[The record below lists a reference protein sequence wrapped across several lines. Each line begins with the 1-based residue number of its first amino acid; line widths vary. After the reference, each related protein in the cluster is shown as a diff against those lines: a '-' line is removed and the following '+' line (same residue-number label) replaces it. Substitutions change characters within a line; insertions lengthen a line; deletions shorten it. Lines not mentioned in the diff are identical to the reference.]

1 MLNLATSNFILNFGD
16 ANFTFVSTIAEQV
29 YNTIKT
35 PLTALCVLAV
45 AFCILGMLFSKDQKR
60 VGEYSQWLKRIV
72 IGFIAFMFVS
82 QIFNLLTGAVN
93 SSDGGTWSVDK
104 VK

>member
-1 MLNLATSNFILNFGD
+1 MLNLATSNFILNFGAD
-16 ANFTFVSTIAEQV
+16 GADGGEKFKFVSDIAKQV
-29 YNTIKT
+29 YNAVKV
-35 PLTALCVLAV
+35 PLGALCVLAV

-82 QIFNLLTGAVN
+82 NIFNLLIVMVMALPC
-93 SSDGGTWSVDK
+93 
-104 VK
+104 